1 MLIKVCPM
9 PIQNNIHCWW
19 IEIKKSPKYKLND
32 NIGDLSKTTFW
43 YHSNDTK
50 RNPWVMLCSHCP
62 INDSSGCLHII
73 VYLAVMLQASWHT
86 AKVTKSQK
94 FHISSHDVLQK
105 SHTSEEGGAHHRI
118 SFLHL
123 LMSFENQKNQNFE
136 KMKKKKCWRY
146 YYFTYVYQKLQSGT
160 VPEIQSDTFFFCQL
174 RPFFVLYPPPLP
186 SP

>member
-1 MLIKVCPM
+1 
-9 PIQNNIHCWW
+9 
-19 IEIKKSPKYKLND
+19 
-32 NIGDLSKTTFW
+32 
-43 YHSNDTK
+43 
-50 RNPWVMLCSHCP
+50 MLCSHCP

-174 RPFFVLYPPPLP
+174 RPFFVLYPPPPLP
-186 SP
+186 LTTQKTKILKKRKKHLEMSAFVCMLTKIWSVTDIIVCHFRPLFLLPHC